1 MRKKISLLLAF
12 AVCFGLLTG
21 CSRDEE
27 KRTASEDAP
36 ARAEPSVSAEPTRY
50 RAQYCAVTDERLT
63 SALQNAALCGD
74 DLFCTALGVLEDRT
88 PEGVK
93 PEWKE
98 QYDSVQS
105 YQQDDLPN
113 YFFYGFTAPEYEG

>member
-50 RAQYCAVTDERLT
+50 RAQYSAVTDERLT

-74 DLFCTALGVLEDRT
+74 DLFWFFALPLKWDNADGSPIRALAFWED
-88 PEGVK
+88 
-93 PEWKE
+93 
-98 QYDSVQS
+98 
-105 YQQDDLPN
+105 
-113 YFFYGFTAPEYEG
+113 